1 MGSNFY
7 ILHDYTQNTVYKVF
21 HMLKPNVKCKDL
33 TPVFLFMTAVA
44 LAVACH
50 PTRFWK
56 DLRIGDYTLVEEGT
70 YRGNPR
76 YLQHPGE
83 YEAVVRQ
90 CRAQI
95 EKNAGLMPRITEKF
109 FPVDQDLLYQY
120 KFTSIDSVSQCLI
133 LRYFARIADDHLYA
147 GYQIQFVYA
156 LKQRDFV
163 RVFTSRVP
171 LE

>member
-1 MGSNFY
+1 
-7 ILHDYTQNTVYKVF
+7 
-21 HMLKPNVKCKDL
+21 
-33 TPVFLFMTAVA
+33 MTAVA

-50 PTRFWK
+50 PVRFWK
-56 DLRIGDYTLVEEGT
+56 DLRTGDYTLVEAGT
-70 YRGNPR
+70 YHGFPR
-76 YLQHPGE
+76 YLQHPGA
-83 YEAVVRQ
+83 YEAIVRQ

-95 EKNAGLMPRITEKF
+95 EKNTDLMPRITGRYFAVTQELRF
-109 FPVDQDLLYQY
+109 QY

-133 LRYFARIADDHLYA
+133 VRYFARIADDPLYA

-156 LKQRDFV
+156 LQQRDFV